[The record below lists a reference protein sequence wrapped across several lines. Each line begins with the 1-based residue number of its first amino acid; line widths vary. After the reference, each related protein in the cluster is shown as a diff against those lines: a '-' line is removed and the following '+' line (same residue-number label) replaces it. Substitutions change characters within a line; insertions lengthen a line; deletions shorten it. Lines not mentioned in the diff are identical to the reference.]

1 MTAIKSIWMV
11 SREYGNLAGA
21 GGIKDVVCQLS
32 AALVRQGRKV
42 SVILP
47 CYGFMKPEK
56 SGFKPLLSLWLDL
69 SYSQEERREE
79 ALIWQ
84 GRQDGVTVYL
94 VDSPRFRE
102 KLGIYSY
109 TAAEARATP
118 YHKEGDGHYDYFA
131 MNVLL
136 EKAALGLITRLHTH
150 PDIIHCHDGHT
161 ALLPVMAREL
171 EGYRHYFHQTGFL
184 LTIHNAG
191 LGYHQEVA
199 DLPFAQAITGLT
211 SQVIKRGIL
220 HGSFDPLLSAA
231 DYSFVNTVSEN
242 YARELRETDTDR
254 LTGWLGHELLNR
266 GIKLM
271 GITNG
276 IEPESYNPQT
286 RSSSIAAAF
295 TPGSHAAG
303 LIPGKRKC
311 KEELIRAVVQRSI
324 PDIRQSGTLTLNYDQ
339 PLFTFVGRFSA
350 QKGIDKL
357 LEALKKLLPIDPDFQ
372 ILILGSGQ
380 QVVEEALQ
388 ALAVANRGRV
398 CVLMG
403 YDPLTARR
411 IFAAGDFFLI
421 PSQYEP
427 CGLTDYQAQLFANLP
442 IVHAV
447 GGLVKVV
454 DGETGFS
461 YPGSRAATLGDAMRR
476 AIVLYR
482 HEPEVIA
489 QMQRRALEVIKER
502 YTWDRV
508 VERYMTLYKQLRQ
521 KKEINHDHQNRH

>member
-11 SREYGNLAGA
+11 SREYGSLAGA

-32 AALVRQGRKV
+32 AALVRQGCEV
-42 SVILP
+42 SVVLP
-47 CYGFMKPEK
+47 CYGFMEPSK
-56 SGFKPLLSLWLDL
+56 SGFSPLLSLWLDL
-69 SYSQEERREE
+69 SYSQEERREA

-84 GRQDGVTVYL
+84 RLKDGVNVYL

-102 KLGIYSY
+102 KQGIYTY
-109 TAAEARATP
+109 TAAESRANP
-118 YHKEGDGHYDYFA
+118 HHQEGDGHYDYFA

-136 EKAALGLITRLHTH
+136 QKAALGLITRLNKR

-171 EGYRHYFHQTGFL
+171 EGYRHYFHHTGFL

-199 DLPFAQAITGLT
+199 DLPFAQAVTGLP
-211 SQVIKRGIL
+211 SQVIKRGVL

-231 DYSFVNTVSEN
+231 DYSRVNTVSEN
-242 YARELRETDTDR
+242 YARELRETDIDK

-266 GIKLM
+266 GIRLI

-276 IEPESYNPQT
+276 IEPESFNPRTESQ
-286 RSSSIAAAF
+286 SIAAAF

-311 KEELIRAVVQRSI
+311 KEDIIQAVVQHSI
-324 PDIRQSGTLTLNYDQ
+324 PNVRQSGTLTVSSDQ

-380 QVVEEALQ
+380 QVVEETLKS
-388 ALAVANRGRV
+388 LARANRGRV

-403 YDPLTARR
+403 YDPVTARR

-427 CGLTDYQAQLFANLP
+427 CGLTDYQAQLFGNLP

-447 GGLVKVV
+447 GGLVKVI
-454 DGETGFS
+454 DGETGFT
-461 YPGSRAATLGDAMRR
+461 YPGSNSTALADAMRR
-476 AIVLYR
+476 AITLYR
-482 HEPEVIA
+482 HEPKVIA
-489 QMQRRALEVIKER
+489 HMQKRALEVIEER

-508 VERYMTLYKQLRQ
+508 VERYMALYKQER
-521 KKEINHDHQNRH
+521 

>member
-32 AALVRQGRKV
+32 AALIRQGREV

-56 SGFKPLLSLWLDL
+56 SGFSPLLSLSLDL

-84 GRQDGVTVYL
+84 GREEGVAVYL

-102 KLGIYSY
+102 KLGIYAY
-109 TAAEARATP
+109 TAAEARANP
-118 YHKEGDGHYDYFA
+118 QHREGDGHYDYFA
-131 MNVLL
+131 MNILL
-136 EKAALGLITRLHTH
+136 EKAALGLITRLREH

-171 EGYRHYFHQTGFL
+171 EGYRHYFHHTGFL

-199 DLPFAQAITGLT
+199 DLPFAQAVTGLP
-211 SQVIKRGIL
+211 SRVIKRGVL

-231 DYSFVNTVSEN
+231 DYSLVNTVSEN

-276 IEPESYNPQT
+276 IEPESYNP
-286 RSSSIAAAF
+286 RSKSTSIAAAF

-303 LIPGKRKC
+303 RIPGKRKC
-311 KEELIRAVVQRSI
+311 KEALIEAVMQRSI
-324 PDIRQSGTLTLNYDQ
+324 PDMRQSGTLTVNYDQ

-357 LEALKKLLPIDPDFQ
+357 LAALKKLLPIDPDFQ

-388 ALAVANRGRV
+388 ALAAANRGRV

-411 IFAAGDFFLI
+411 VFAAGDFFLI

-427 CGLTDYQAQLFANLP
+427 CGLTDYQAQLFGNLP

-447 GGLVKVV
+447 GGLVKVI

-461 YPGSRAATLGDAMRR
+461 YPGSRSAALPDAMRR
-476 AIVLYR
+476 AMTLYR
-482 HEPEVIA
+482 HEPKVIA
-489 QMQRRALEVIKER
+489 HMQKRALEVIKER

-508 VERYMTLYKQLRQ
+508 VERYMALYKQ
-521 KKEINHDHQNRH
+521 EIKQLKGD